1 MEIINPIYEYINE
14 DENIIPVFVEVLEK
28 KTTEEAVFKKFKEE
42 YDGKIEKLKQIS
54 EEVKKQKNEVSNAV
68 QKYGQKINTNNGY
81 GISDE
86 AKKYFND
93 IEERVKKFIHINEK
107 IQKGENYYN
116 GLYQKIEELIR
127 ASNKWMTSRNEEKN
141 VLIDAIKKGNIKK
154 TSKFSSG
161 AFP

>member
-1 MEIINPIYEYINE
+1 M
-14 DENIIPVFVEVLEK
+14 
-28 KTTEEAVFKKFKEE
+28 
-42 YDGKIEKLKQIS
+42 
-54 EEVKKQKNEVSNAV
+54 
-68 QKYGQKINTNNGY
+68 
-81 GISDE
+81 
-86 AKKYFND
+86 
-93 IEERVKKFIHINEK
+93 HINEK